1 MKVLVSELS
10 DKEIEQRI
18 ESLEKYLEKLR
29 NQMNI
34 KHTAYNKH
42 ILFKKWDV
50 SLNMYADVIY
60 EAAYRKLITI
70 H

>member
-34 KHTAYNKH
+34 KHN
-42 ILFKKWDV
+42 
-50 SLNMYADVIY
+50 SL
-60 EAAYRKLITI
+60 
-70 H
+70 